1 MNKRKLKHGKKL
13 VTVTLAVCLMLV
25 TVWGNSVSAEE
36 SDMSPVEVT
45 TWDELEAALEQA
57 GDGDVIKIMGAI
69 IIPASSTIGSSE
81 KRITLQKGCS
91 QGLISFDWVT
101 DTTQLS
107 HVQNIVFDGAK
118 IVGGGTFVS
127 LSSSVEFANAA
138 FINCYSDSSP
148 GALYITSNS
157 QAILNNCTFDN
168 NKGNSG
174 GHIMA
179 LGRLTL
185 NGCIL
190 KNGFAAV
197 RGGAAYILVTDAD
210 FNDCIITDNSA
221 VFEGGGLSCMGC
233 GTVTVQNTK
242 IFGNHAEQGNDVFTD
257 SDFQMDTALETLQ
270 ALYADENITVKGW
283 SSTSTM
289 NGDKELFEMQLDYDV
304 NQETPSADEQGGDSS
319 GDDQAQS
326 PSATETPSAA
336 ATDQPGAS
344 GSSNQPTLPDS
355 SGSRNTSESSV
366 SSTNSSSNSSVTT
379 SESNSTDTSDH
390 STSTTTTDNSDHS
403 VITNNDNSDQSTVSN
418 RYYTTLTSDQ
428 GQQSGGTVFNGAE
441 SSESMQTS
449 ENDSSGEM
457 NESSQEQETTVQTGA
472 SASPN
477 IRIDAK
483 GVDCVFEYDESGGY
497 SVSINSAASDQVQD
511 EEQEADRDT
520 VSWVNIVQVILLA
533 AILLSVIWQRKPRRQ
548 GNYQE

>member
-1 MNKRKLKHGKKL
+1 MNKRKWKHGKKL
-13 VTVTLAVCLMLV
+13 VTVTLVVCLMLV

-36 SDMSPVEVT
+36 SDTSPVEVT

-57 GDGDVIKIMGAI
+57 GDGDVIKIMSAI

-127 LSSSVEFANAA
+127 LSSSVEFANAS

-148 GALYITSNS
+148 GALYISSNS
-157 QAILNNCTFDN
+157 QTTLNNCTFDN
-168 NKGNSG
+168 NKGNNG

-179 LGRLTL
+179 LGRLIL

-210 FNDCIITDNSA
+210 FNDCTITDNSA

-289 NGDKELFEMQLDYDV
+289 NGDKELFQMQLDYDV
-304 NQETPSADEQGGDSS
+304 NQETSSADEQGGDSS

-344 GSSNQPTLPDS
+344 GSSNQSTQPDS
-355 SGSRNTSESSV
+355 SSSGNTGESSV

-418 RYYTTLTSDQ
+418 RYYTTLTDDQ
-428 GQQSGGTVFNGAE
+428 GQQSGGTVSNSAE

-511 EEQEADRDT
+511 EEQETDRDT